1 MFKLFKNLGK
11 KEFLFIVISIAFI
24 VVQVLLDLKLPDYME
39 NITTLVQ
46 TGGSSSEILKQ
57 GFFMLGCAFGSLATS
72 FVVGFLATYIASR
85 FGEVIRG
92 KVYRK
97 VLNFS
102 MEEIKEFSVS
112 SLITRTTN
120 DVGQVQMLISF
131 GLQALIKAP
140 IMAVFAIGKIAGK
153 NMQFSILTFIA
164 VFLLLILITIIIF
177 TVIPKFKIV
186 QRLTDNL
193 NRITRENLTG
203 IRVVRAFNAE
213 EYQNNKFNEANQE
226 LTNTQ
231 LFNQRVMGIMQP
243 FMSLLMSTLTLAIYI
258 TGSILIK
265 ETVGVTGKLQIF
277 SDMIVF
283 SSYAIQVIMSFM
295 MLVMIFLIY
304 PRASVSAKRILE
316 VLNKENKIKS
326 GNKKKGLETGTIE
339 FKNVSFKYP
348 DAAEYLIKDISFKA
362 KRGETIAFIGG
373 TGSGKSTLV
382 NLIPRF
388 YDVSSGSILI
398 DGVNIKDYDLETLH
412 KKIGY
417 VPQKAVMFMDTVKG
431 NVAYGKSLNK
441 ISEDD
446 IKKALD
452 VSQAT
457 EFVSKMEDGLNSF
470 IARGGTNVSGGQKQR
485 LSVAR
490 AVSRR
495 PEFYIFDDTFSA
507 LDYKTDYNLRKAL
520 KKYTKDAT
528 TLIVASR
535 VGTILEADKIIVLDN
550 GEMVGIGTHQELL
563 KNCKVYYDI
572 ATSQLDL
579 EELR

>member
-1 MFKLFKNLGK
+1 
-11 KEFLFIVISIAFI
+11 
-24 VVQVLLDLKLPDYME
+24 
-39 NITTLVQ
+39 
-46 TGGSSSEILKQ
+46 
-57 GFFMLGCAFGSLATS
+57 MLGCAFGSLATS

-243 FMSLLMSTLTLAIYI
+243 FMSLLMSTLTLF
-258 TGSILIK
+258 IL
-265 ETVGVTGKLQIF
+265 
-277 SDMIVF
+277 
-283 SSYAIQVIMSFM
+283 QV
-295 MLVMIFLIY
+295 
-304 PRASVSAKRILE
+304 
-316 VLNKENKIKS
+316 
-326 GNKKKGLETGTIE
+326 
-339 FKNVSFKYP
+339 
-348 DAAEYLIKDISFKA
+348 
-362 KRGETIAFIGG
+362 AF
-373 TGSGKSTLV
+373 
-382 NLIPRF
+382 
-388 YDVSSGSILI
+388 
-398 DGVNIKDYDLETLH
+398 
-412 KKIGY
+412 
-417 VPQKAVMFMDTVKG
+417 
-431 NVAYGKSLNK
+431 
-441 ISEDD
+441 
-446 IKKALD
+446 
-452 VSQAT
+452 
-457 EFVSKMEDGLNSF
+457 
-470 IARGGTNVSGGQKQR
+470 
-485 LSVAR
+485 
-490 AVSRR
+490 
-495 PEFYIFDDTFSA
+495 
-507 LDYKTDYNLRKAL
+507 
-520 KKYTKDAT
+520 
-528 TLIVASR
+528 
-535 VGTILEADKIIVLDN
+535 
-550 GEMVGIGTHQELL
+550 
-563 KNCKVYYDI
+563 
-572 ATSQLDL
+572 
-579 EELR
+579 